1 MFAKLFDS
9 CKGESPSS
17 SDQLKQALDVL
28 EKKEMVLQKKIS
40 IEIERAK
47 EFIKAKNKQASMQC
61 LKRKKYYEGQLD
73 KFGSFQMRKYDQLNE
88 DLDQE
93 KSKD

>member
-1 MFAKLFDS
+1 MFAKQFSS

-47 EFIKAKNKQASMQC
+47 EFIKAKNKQ
-61 LKRKKYYEGQLD
+61 GQLD
-73 KFGSFQMRKYDQLNE
+73 KFGSFQMRMYDQLNE